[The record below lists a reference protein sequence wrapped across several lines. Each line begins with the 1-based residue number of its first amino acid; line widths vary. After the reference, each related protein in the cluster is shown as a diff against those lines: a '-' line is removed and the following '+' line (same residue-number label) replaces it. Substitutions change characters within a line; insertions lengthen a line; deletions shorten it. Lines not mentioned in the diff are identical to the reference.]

1 VDPVSLGIGI
11 LAIFAVVLITYYYRR
26 LLLVQKKYDAAKDI
40 VTGIVVNLNRRLEGQ
55 DVKIEG
61 ISQNVSVARAKTE
74 RLVDL
79 FKQLEGRIGRLM
91 IGVET
96 ALTASREV
104 TRQAI
109 LTKERLNKLE
119 EAQQEIKQQ
128 VKALDEK
135 YRGLLPEEEGVVPFI
150 KKPPSL
156 AKIFE
161 TDQEVLQ
168 ILLSQGPKSAPEIQ
182 KIIGKTREHTARM
195 MKKLFEQGYVERDT
209 SKIPYTYRINEKLR
223 RVLEEELKK
232 SEVTVEDKKTKTN
245 T

>member
-1 VDPVSLGIGI
+1 MDPVSLGIGV
-11 LAIFAVVLITYYYRR
+11 LAIFAAILIAYYYHR

-55 DVKIEG
+55 DDKIEN
-61 ISQNVSVARAKTE
+61 INQNVTVARAKTD

-79 FKQLEGRIGRLM
+79 FKQLDGRIGRLM
-91 IGVET
+91 TSVET

-104 TRQAI
+104 TRQTI
-109 LTKERLNKLE
+109 LTRERLNKLE
-119 EAQQEIKQQ
+119 VAQQEIKQQ

-150 KKPPSL
+150 KKTSSL

-161 TDQEVLQ
+161 TEQEVLQ

-209 SKIPYTYRINEKLR
+209 SKIPYKYRINEKLR

-232 SEVTVEDKKTKTN
+232 SEVTVEDKKTN